1 MLKER
6 CAREVDCE
14 ERGERPQVV
23 IYCLFY
29 MMNDGM
35 TNDTDFL
42 KFLEKKNYNIK
53 ITREVNQYVNKNVRK
68 FLSYYYMII
77 SYQIEK

>member
-1 MLKER
+1 
-6 CAREVDCE
+6 
-14 ERGERPQVV
+14 
-23 IYCLFY
+23 
-29 MMNDGM
+29 MNDGM

-68 FLSYYYMII
+68 FLSYYMKI